1 MRVNARSLIVTL
13 VTVALGVALGYWLA
27 APGRDVGGDA
37 GGVAGGSTEDVAQAD
52 GEVDPDGMTMEDGE
66 EITPEA
72 VQEACERE
80 IVARSDLPFTEF
92 PRPGTPEYSE
102 PAYDEELEAWVWIVE
117 VTYEEGMAL
126 RRQWEC
132 RVTAEGE
139 GLLRRNY

>member
-1 MRVNARSLIVTL
+1 MRVNPRSLIVTV

-27 APGRDVGGDA
+27 APGRDATGDTGA
-37 GGVAGGSTEDVAQAD
+37 TPEGVAQPGGEL
-52 GEVDPDGMTMEDGE
+52 DPDAMTMEDGE
-66 EITPEA
+66 EITPQR

-92 PRPGTPEYSE
+92 PRPGTPAYSE